1 MLPDMPQRGSRTS
14 RLSSW
19 RRVAQG
25 VDQLPPH
32 PRTFHEDTEYLRDK
46 LARLASLSLTS
57 VHMHDVF
64 VTDLKAYVTKALR
77 DPELQQLVEDHGD
90 AVLYAYTKKSFD
102 ALRAA
107 MERVIDDKPTVIIE
121 QVPPPAPRPKSLLER
136 LLGG

>member
-1 MLPDMPQRGSRTS
+1 MLPDLPQRGSRTS
-14 RLSSW
+14 RLLSW
-19 RRVAQG
+19 RHVAES
-25 VDQLPPH
+25 VEQLPPR

-46 LARLASLSLTS
+46 LASLSLTS

-90 AVLYAYTKKSFD
+90 AVLHAYTKKSFD

-121 QVPPPAPRPKSLLER
+121 QVSP
-136 LLGG
+136 

>member
-1 MLPDMPQRGSRTS
+1 
-14 RLSSW
+14 
-19 RRVAQG
+19 
-25 VDQLPPH
+25 
-32 PRTFHEDTEYLRDK
+32 
-46 LARLASLSLTS
+46 
-57 VHMHDVF
+57 MHDVF

-90 AVLYAYTKKSFD
+90 AVLHAYTKKSFD

-121 QVPPPAPRPKSLLER
+121 QVSPPAPRPKSLLER

>member
-1 MLPDMPQRGSRTS
+1 MANLPE

-19 RRVAQG
+19 RQVAGFVEQSSKRPG
-25 VDQLPPH
+25 GLDDEAAYF
-32 PRTFHEDTEYLRDK
+32 RNK
-46 LARLASLSLTS
+46 LARLSSLGMTS

-121 QVPPPAPRPKSLLER
+121 QVPPPAPRQKSLLER